1 LIKGVIFDLG
11 WTLMYYDGDWKEVS
25 ARACRTL
32 AAFLNTNG
40 IPVGDDFPDAFQAAR
55 ARGWKLADEAGIERT
70 VEDVLR
76 ETLTQLGRTTS
87 PDGLLP
93 RAVRVFFEEHE
104 RHWLA
109 YPDAIATLQELTR
122 RGMRVGLFSNTDD
135 SGLVEHCVAKM
146 GFAPYLHPV
155 LNSAMPPR
163 WRKPDPR
170 ALRLVSD
177 AWQLPPDEVVM
188 VGDSPQYDILGAHR
202 ASMRGILIDHGGDFW
217 WQKIPNEL
225 ANDPALHADVTVHA
239 LAEIP
244 SVIEKM

>member
-1 LIKGVIFDLG
+1 
-11 WTLMYYDGDWKEVS
+11 MYYDGDWKEVS
-25 ARACRTL
+25 ARACTTL

-40 IPVGDDFPDAFQAAR
+40 IPVGDDFLDAFQAAR

-70 VEDVLR
+70 VEDALR

-87 PDGLLP
+87 PDGLL
-93 RAVRVFFEEHE
+93 
-104 RHWLA
+104 
-109 YPDAIATLQELTR
+109 
-122 RGMRVGLFSNTDD
+122 
-135 SGLVEHCVAKM
+135 
-146 GFAPYLHPV
+146 
-155 LNSAMPPR
+155 
-163 WRKPDPR
+163 PR

-217 WQKIPNEL
+217 WQKIPDEL
-225 ANDPALHADVTVHA
+225 ANDLVLHADVTVHA